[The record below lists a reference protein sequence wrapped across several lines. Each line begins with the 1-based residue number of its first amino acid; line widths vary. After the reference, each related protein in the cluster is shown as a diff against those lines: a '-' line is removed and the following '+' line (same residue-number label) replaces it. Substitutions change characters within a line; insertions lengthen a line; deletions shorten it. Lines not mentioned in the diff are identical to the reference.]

1 MIFRNCARFTDCIS
15 KINDTEVD
23 DAKENDVIMYVLME
37 YTDNYSK
44 TLRSLQQY
52 DRNGQVYNN
61 SGVIVDFTSDDASDS
76 CSF

>member
-1 MIFRNCARFTDCIS
+1 MIFRNCARFTDRIS

-44 TLRSLQQY
+44 TLRSL
-52 DRNGQVYNN
+52 
-61 SGVIVDFTSDDASDS
+61 
-76 CSF
+76 